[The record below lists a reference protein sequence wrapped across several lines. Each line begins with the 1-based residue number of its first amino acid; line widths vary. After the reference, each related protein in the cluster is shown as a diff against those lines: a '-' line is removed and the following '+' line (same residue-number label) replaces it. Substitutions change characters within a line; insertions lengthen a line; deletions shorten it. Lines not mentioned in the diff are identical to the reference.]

1 MEEQGCQRRMA
12 LSQGREQHPATGSR
26 EAEAKAKLFTR
37 LGKKAHLFCL
47 KRFMF
52 RKLGAQ

>member
-1 MEEQGCQRRMA
+1 MEEQGCQRRVA
-12 LSQGREQHPATGSR
+12 LSQGREQHLAMGSG

-37 LGKKAHLFCL
+37 LGKKARLFCL
-47 KRFMF
+47 KSFVL

>member
-12 LSQGREQHPATGSR
+12 LSQGREQHLATGSR

-37 LGKKAHLFCL
+37 LGKKARLFCL